1 MHEDL
6 IKEINE
12 DKKMG
17 LDLSDTAFYNVDDGV
32 TDEPLTW
39 DEPEISEP
47 VKEIPEP
54 VKEIP
59 EPVKEKP
66 EPVKKKPEP
75 KKKKGRTLGL
85 LISFILGAMACFG
98 AILLCTQVLELGRF
112 IPDGDY
118 DYYTD
123 LDKSYGKYYKIME
136 MIKQDPIAESVPEE
150 ISDEQLKEIVSSIG
164 DPYAEYYTAA
174 EYAELEKRFMGD
186 YVGVGIGVVQDGE
199 NIVIKTVF
207 DDTPAAEAGIMVE
220 DVIVM
225 VDGETPANV
234 DEAVGMIT
242 GEAGTKVR
250 LTVRRGEET
259 LDFDLTR
266 QKIDTD
272 SVAYSVVEGHP
283 EIGYINITSF
293 IKGTDDDFKM
303 AVKDLK
309 SQGCT
314 KFVLDLRDNGG
325 GLTDPSIEIAD
336 YLLPACK
343 IMSENTKD
351 GTETVHNSDASS
363 ADLEMVILVNENTA
377 SASEILTAAL
387 QDNNAGTVIGTKTY
401 GKGVTQLMHKFS
413 DGSAV
418 KITVTEY
425 FRPNGETVNGIG
437 ITPDIEAEGEE
448 VFEEVLKE
456 LAN

>member
-1 MHEDL
+1 
-6 IKEINE
+6 
-12 DKKMG
+12 
-17 LDLSDTAFYNVDDGV
+17 
-32 TDEPLTW
+32 
-39 DEPEISEP
+39 
-47 VKEIPEP
+47 
-54 VKEIP
+54 
-59 EPVKEKP
+59 
-66 EPVKKKPEP
+66 
-75 KKKKGRTLGL
+75 
-85 LISFILGAMACFG
+85 
-98 AILLCTQVLELGRF
+98 
-112 IPDGDY
+112 
-118 DYYTD
+118 
-123 LDKSYGKYYKIME
+123 
-136 MIKQDPIAESVPEE
+136 
-150 ISDEQLKEIVSSIG
+150 
-164 DPYAEYYTAA
+164 
-174 EYAELEKRFMGD
+174 MGD

-225 VDGETPANV
+225 VDGEKPANV

-325 GLTDPSIEIAD
+325 GLTEPSIEIAD